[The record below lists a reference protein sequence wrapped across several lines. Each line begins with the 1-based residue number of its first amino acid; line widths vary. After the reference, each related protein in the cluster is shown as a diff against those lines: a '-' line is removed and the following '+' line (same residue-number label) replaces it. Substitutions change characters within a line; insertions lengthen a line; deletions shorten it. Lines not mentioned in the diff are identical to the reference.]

1 MKIAAQNK
9 IISINELWQFFNRSA
24 NLFCIMGPDKY
35 LNQVNPHFIKI
46 LGYSEEHLLSTPY
59 NDFIHPDDREY
70 SVRQSA
76 RVRKENSSIHFRN
89 RILDASGH
97 TRWISWTAAFIE
109 DEDNVYLIGQDF
121 TEAHEAEEK
130 LKKERQDKYKAVLE
144 ATLKGQEKERIE
156 IGREL
161 HDNINQMLA
170 TAIMYQKMAF
180 KEEFDCREMSLK
192 TGEIVQMAIEEIR
205 SLSKSLV
212 GPDIIQM
219 SLFECIRELLETV
232 RTTTKIR
239 VVFNFVGDF
248 EDLSAKVKKMIF
260 RIFQEQINNILKHAE
275 ANKIFVSLLLD
286 KNFMSLNI
294 SDDGKGFDIN
304 ETKNGIGLK
313 NIRSRIEIYNG
324 VLEIIS
330 AAGKGCALRIIIP
343 AELITG
349 DSSDDDHP

>member
-1 MKIAAQNK
+1 MNFTAQNK
-9 IISINELWQFFNRSA
+9 VISINELWQFFNRSA
-24 NLFCIMGPDKY
+24 NLFCITSRDGY
-35 LNQVNPHFIKI
+35 LYQVNPHFIEI

-59 NDFIHPDDREY
+59 HDFIHPDDREY
-70 SVRQSA
+70 STRQSA
-76 RVRKENSSIHFRN
+76 RVRKENPSIHFRN
-89 RILDASGH
+89 RIVDATGH
-97 TRWISWTAAFIE
+97 TKWISWTATFIE
-109 DEDNVYLIGQDF
+109 DEDNVYLIGQEF
-121 TEAHEAEEK
+121 TEVHQAEEK

-144 ATLKGQEKERIE
+144 ATLKGQEKERVE

-170 TAIMYQKMAF
+170 TAIMYQKMSF

-212 GPDIIQM
+212 GPDILQM

-232 RTTTKIR
+232 RTTTIIR

-248 EDLSAKVKKMIF
+248 EDLPAKVKKMIF
-260 RIFQEQINNILKHAE
+260 RIIQEQVNNILKHAE
-275 ANKIFVSLLLD
+275 AKKIFVSLLLD
-286 KNFMSLNI
+286 NNFMSLKI

-304 ETKNGIGLK
+304 ETKKGIGLK

-324 VLEIIS
+324 TLEMIS
-330 AAGKGCALRIIIP
+330 AANRGCEVRITIP
-343 AELITG
+343 AECLKVDIE
-349 DSSDDDHP
+349 PC